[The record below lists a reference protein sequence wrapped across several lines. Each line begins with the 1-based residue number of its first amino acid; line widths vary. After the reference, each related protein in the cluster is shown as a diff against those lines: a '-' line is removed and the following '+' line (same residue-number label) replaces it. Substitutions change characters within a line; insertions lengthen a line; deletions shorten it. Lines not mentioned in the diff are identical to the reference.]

1 MFGTFD
7 WADRP
12 PRNLSIE
19 ELKEQEILG
28 PGEAYKYNDVRVN
41 LLSFSLLNVLQEP
54 LPNILKREIMD
65 PIELQQAGI
74 GMAMKNLKYY

>member
-1 MFGTFD
+1 MASPTKSIVAMERKFVWDFD

-28 PGEAYKYNDVRVN
+28 LVKTSTMMSG
-41 LLSFSLLNVLQEP
+41 
-54 LPNILKREIMD
+54 
-65 PIELQQAGI
+65 
-74 GMAMKNLKYY
+74 